1 MRKLLLSL
9 CFAATLAAAPVVT
22 KVEPPYWWVR
32 HSINPVRLLIR
43 GSGLAGASVKT
54 TTRGV
59 EVGEPRVN
67 SGGTY
72 LFIDVTLKSP
82 GPHPLKITTADGS
95 TTAAFEALTPLPRE
109 GRFQGFSD
117 DDLIYLIM
125 PDRFANGDRT
135 NDDPV
140 ISKGLFD
147 RTKPRHYH
155 GGDLQGVIDHLKYL
169 GDLGV
174 GRSRSSQRHQADS
187 RHGGESHW
195 AIPPVG

>member
-1 MRKLLLSL
+1 MRNLILSL
-9 CFAATLAAAPVVT
+9 CFACTLGAATVVT

-95 TTAAFEALTPLPRE
+95 TTAAFEALNPLPRE
-109 GRFQGFSD
+109 GPFQGFSE
-117 DDLIYLIM
+117 DDLISLIL
-125 PDRFANGDRT
+125 PHLFANRDGH
-135 NDDPV
+135 NV
-140 ISKGLFD
+140 
-147 RTKPRHYH
+147 
-155 GGDLQGVIDHLKYL
+155 
-169 GDLGV
+169 
-174 GRSRSSQRHQADS
+174 
-187 RHGGESHW
+187 
-195 AIPPVG
+195 